1 MKKLIPLMSLL
12 MSFNAFSA
20 AGDYLTSFTIDLYKL
35 AVSENQDC
43 TGLLTVIDNGNTPKT
58 VDLYNNPKFGDATI
72 LEGTYRC
79 FVLEISST
87 MKMTPGPANNF
98 TGGAGNCAV
107 GTEVNLPLAGSGINT
122 KLIGSS
128 STGAIATKMAI
139 YLTTDTSASGNT
151 ATAFLP
157 PNGSGQGVNIAQ
169 PLVLTSD
176 AASYFNV
183 SFGDITTAV
192 DNTNAGECGFN
203 DMRFNFVNP

>member
-1 MKKLIPLMSLL
+1 MKKLLLIIPVVMSL
-12 MSFNAFSA
+12 SA
-20 AGDYLTSFTIDLYKL
+20 LSATGDYLTSFTIDLYKL
-35 AVSENQDC
+35 AVSEQEDC
-43 TGLLTVIDNGNTPKT
+43 SGLLTVIDNGNAPKR
-58 VDLYNNPKFGDATI
+58 VDLYNNPKFGDANI

-87 MKMTPGPANNF
+87 MKMIPGPANNF
-98 TGGAGNCAV
+98 TGGAGNCV
-107 GTEVNLPLAGSGINT
+107 IGTEVSLPLAGSGINT
-122 KLIGSS
+122 KLIGGSS
-128 STGAIATKMAI
+128 SGGISTKMAI

-157 PNGSGQGVNIAQ
+157 PNGAGHGVNITQ

-192 DNTNAGECGFN
+192 DNSNAGECGFN
-203 DMRFNFVNP
+203 DMKFNFVNP